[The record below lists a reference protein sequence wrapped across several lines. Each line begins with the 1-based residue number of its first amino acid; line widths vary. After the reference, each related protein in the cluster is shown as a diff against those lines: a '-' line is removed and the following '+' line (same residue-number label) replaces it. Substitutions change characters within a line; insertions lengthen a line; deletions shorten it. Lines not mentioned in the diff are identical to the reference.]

1 MNTVIKCSFFP
12 LESGDNMGYNIFDV
26 LDKLIIL
33 EEKAIKMYRQI
44 AATKDISPSLK
55 TVALVLAKEEEK
67 HIESYSVLMENFK
80 DKELDEIDFDI
91 YDKVSSLLNEFQS
104 RIVMPEA
111 SDVKSLLSFALE
123 LESQNLALLLDIQGR
138 MVKYKDDVEKV
149 SYKVLEYLLE
159 DEKKHIDNLKIFV
172 A

>member
-1 MNTVIKCSFFP
+1 
-12 LESGDNMGYNIFDV
+12 MGYNIFDI

-33 EEKAIKMYRQI
+33 EKKAIKMNRQI
-44 AATKDISPSLK
+44 AKAKDVSPSLK

-67 HIESYSVLMENFK
+67 HIESYNVLMENLK

-91 YDKVSSLLNEFQS
+91 YDKVSSLLNEFQN

-123 LESQNLALLLDIQGR
+123 LESQNLALLIDIQGR
-138 MVKYKDDVEKV
+138 MVKYKDDVEKA

>member
-1 MNTVIKCSFFP
+1 
-12 LESGDNMGYNIFDV
+12 MGYNIFDI

-44 AATKDISPSLK
+44 AKAKDVSPSLK

-67 HIESYSVLMENFK
+67 HIESYNVLMENLK
-80 DKELDEIDFDI
+80 DKELDEIYFDI
-91 YDKVSSLLNEFQS
+91 YDKVSSLLNEFQN

-123 LESQNLALLLDIQGR
+123 LESQNLALQIGR
-138 MVKYKDDVEKV
+138 ASCRERV
-149 SYKVLEYLLE
+149 
-159 DEKKHIDNLKIFV
+159 
-172 A
+172 

>member
-1 MNTVIKCSFFP
+1 
-12 LESGDNMGYNIFDV
+12 MGYNIFDI

-33 EEKAIKMYRQI
+33 EKKAIKMYRQI
-44 AATKDISPSLK
+44 AKAKDVSPSLK

-67 HIESYSVLMENFK
+67 HIESYNVLMENLK

-91 YDKVSSLLNEFQS
+91 YDKVSSLLNEFQN

-123 LESQNLALLLDIQGR
+123 LESQNLALLIDIQGR
-138 MVKYKDDVEKV
+138 MVKYKDDVEKA